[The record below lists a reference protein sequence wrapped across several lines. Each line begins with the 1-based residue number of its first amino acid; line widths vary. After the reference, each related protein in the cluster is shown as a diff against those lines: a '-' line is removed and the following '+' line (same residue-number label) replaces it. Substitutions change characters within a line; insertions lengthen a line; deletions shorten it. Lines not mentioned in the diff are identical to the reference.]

1 MSGPDTAADATPVDW
16 SEGDV
21 ILGIYEVKRLL
32 GRGGMGNVY
41 QVYHRGW
48 DQDLAVKCPKAEVLS
63 AKGGAESF
71 ERECEM
77 WVNLGLHPNIASC
90 YYVRR
95 LGGVPRVFAEYV
107 TGGTLSQWIH
117 SGRLYRGPS
126 DAIMERILDIA
137 IQFAWGLRYSH
148 TQGLVHQD
156 VKPLNV
162 LMTKEG
168 ISKVTDFGLSRA
180 LYVASGAPETRTSRG
195 LGSRGT
201 PAYCSPEQASRGD
214 MSQATDIWS
223 YGVSLME
230 MFVGDVTWMAGQM
243 ADGALDQYLELGPEN
258 DRAPEMPSAIL
269 DLLRACFRG
278 NPAERPAN
286 MAEILTTLESVYKD
300 VVGRPYPRAVPQAAE
315 TTADRLNNRAVSLLD
330 LGKLD
335 EADQLWER
343 ALRFEPNHPEA
354 TYNRALRA
362 WRTGRTT
369 DMTMLHLARE
379 LCRLQPKA
387 WMPVY
392 MFAQL
397 HLERGDYQSA
407 LELLERLR
415 GVDLGGHE
423 VAAAIEVATER
434 KDATRRLIRSFA
446 HRSGVVTALCMSW
459 DGHLALS
466 ATTSKKWPGKITAW
480 NVSSGERQLDFLG
493 HIAPIVSLALSADG
507 LHAVSGSLDQTAR
520 VWEVVSTECVHTLL
534 GHTGPVNSVL
544 FTDDGQG
551 ILTAG
556 ADGAVRLWNR
566 MSGQC
571 ERVISAHRG
580 EAAML
585 APGRSGLSFLTIG
598 SDGVLAHWDLRS
610 GRRLAALDGFSA
622 RMRSLAVSNDRRAA
636 IIGLEDGYV
645 DLVNLEAN
653 QRVAHRKAHSEPVLS
668 VCLSKRGQF
677 ALTGVKGGKLRLWE
691 TPTGRCLH
699 TFAGGSPISM
709 GGDESV
715 ALSAGERGALKLWA
729 IGFGFPTVYAPMILC
744 RARESAT

>member
-1 MSGPDTAADATPVDW
+1 MAQPDEITDATPVDW

-21 ILGIYEVKRLL
+21 ILGIYEVRRLL

-63 AKGGAESF
+63 ARGGAESF

-77 WVNLGLHPNIASC
+77 WVNLGLHPNVASC

-117 SGRLYRGPS
+117 SGHLYRGS
-126 DAIMERILDIA
+126 REQIIERVLDIA

-148 TQGLVHQD
+148 AQGLVHQD

-168 ISKVTDFGLSRA
+168 VAKVTDFGLSRA
-180 LYVASGAPETRTSRG
+180 LYVASGAPETRSSKG

-201 PAYCSPEQASRGD
+201 PAYCSPEQASRGV

-223 YGVSLME
+223 WGISLFE

-258 DRAPEMPSAIL
+258 ERAPEMPDSIL
-269 DLLRACFRG
+269 DLLRACFRDD
-278 NPAERPAN
+278 PSQRPAG
-286 MAEILTTLESVYKD
+286 MADILSTLEAVYKD
-300 VVGRPYPRAVPQAAE
+300 IVGQSYPRAVPQAAE

-330 LGKLD
+330 LGKQE

-343 ALRFEPNHPEA
+343 ALRYEPNHPES

-362 WRTGRTT
+362 WRIGRTT

-379 LCRLQPKA
+379 LCRLQPKD

-397 HLERGDYQSA
+397 HLERGDYQAA
-407 LELLERLR
+407 LELLERLQ

-423 VAAAIEVATER
+423 VVAAIETATER
-434 KDATRRLIRSFA
+434 KPATRRLISTFA
-446 HRSGVVTALCMSW
+446 HRTGEVTAVCMSW

-466 ATTSKKWPGKITAW
+466 ATTSKRWPGKLTAW
-480 NVSSGERQLDFLG
+480 NVTTGERQFDFLG
-493 HIAPIVSLALSADG
+493 HTAPILSLALSADG
-507 LHAVSGSLDQTAR
+507 LHAVSGSMDQTAR
-520 VWEVVSTECVHTLL
+520 VWEVVSADCIQVLQ
-534 GHTGPVNSVL
+534 GHTGPVNSVVI
-544 FTDDGQG
+544 TDDGQG

-556 ADGAVRLWNR
+556 TDGTVRLWNR

-571 ERVISAHRG
+571 ERVFTAHRG
-580 EAAML
+580 EVTML

-598 SDGVLAHWDLRS
+598 SDGVLAHWEIKS
-610 GRRLAALDGFSA
+610 GRRLAAIEGFSS
-622 RMRSLAVSNDRRAA
+622 RLRSLAVSNDRRAA
-636 IIGLEDGYV
+636 MVGLEDGFV
-645 DLVNLEAN
+645 DLINLEGN
-653 QRVAHRKAHSEPVLS
+653 QRVAHRKAHSEPVIS
-668 VCLSKRGQF
+668 VCLSKRGHF
-677 ALTGVKGGKLRLWE
+677 ALTGVRGGKLRLWE

-699 TFAGGSPISM
+699 TFAGSAPVSI

-715 ALSAGERGALKLWA
+715 ALSGGGNGTLKLWA
-729 IGFGFPTVYAPMILC
+729 IGFGYPTIFAPMILC
-744 RARESAT
+744 RAREHGA